1 MSIIFGYL
9 SLSGAPVD
17 RSTLETM
24 EHAMDFWSPDGRGVW
39 LEGSCGLGNL
49 LLYNTPEALYE
60 KLPTTGA
67 DGNLVLIAGARIDN
81 RDELYRIFDIPLGQ
95 RLIMPDSALMFKA
108 YEKWGEACA
117 DHLIGDWAMAVWDKR
132 THKLFLARDHHG
144 ITAMYYYQGC
154 DFFVFS
160 SSLKGILCLPQVPKK
175 INEYKIAQL
184 LVNWNEGGP
193 ETCYLDIMRLP
204 PAHTLTIKSG
214 ACTGASMCAPQVP
227 HINRYWYLENTPE
240 IHLKTDQEYVDM
252 FLHLY
257 TEAVKCRLRSHRPVG
272 ATLSSG
278 LDSGSV
284 CILAAR
290 ELAKEGKRLQAFTS
304 VPLYDIT
311 GLVPKNRIGDE
322 GPYAQ
327 ALADKLGNV
336 DVMLCKAENIGVLEA
351 IEMKMKI
358 HDQPGFSAQN
368 AYWIVDIL
376 KKSQNSEIGTM
387 LIGQGGNVSISWPP
401 RSLLNK
407 QQYTLVKN
415 SICKQFFLFH
425 LGLWKNNFFIND
437 DLLRKYR
444 LKKLIKQL
452 KSKPF
457 YHPINNSK
465 VRIERL
471 KLGRNTIGDIWQ
483 ENGTFYKMEC
493 RDPTIDIRLLNFL
506 IGIPSESLYYNN
518 RKLFEINF
526 REYFSENLIVG
537 GKKGIQAIDLIT
549 RISDDLDRLQ
559 FYLTKPINLDLKRF
573 FSEKRIDAIFNKNSQ
588 NCRLDKVTQLYAIK
602 LFMEYLLFLIQNT

>member
-24 EHAMDFWSPDGRGVW
+24 EHAMDFWSPDGRGLW
-39 LEGSCGLGNL
+39 LEGPCGLGNL

-67 DGNLVLIAGARIDN
+67 DGNLVLTAGARIDN
-81 RDELYRIFDIPLGQ
+81 RDDLYRIFDIPLGQ
-95 RLIMPDSALMFKA
+95 RLVMPDSALMFKA

-144 ITAMYYYQGC
+144 ITAMYYYQGP

-175 INEYKIAQL
+175 INEFKIAQL

-204 PAHTLTIKSG
+204 PAHTLSMRSR
-214 ACTGASMCAPQVP
+214 TGASMCAPIEP
-227 HINRYWYLENTPE
+227 HITRYWYLENTPE

-358 HDQPGFSAQN
+358 HNQPGFSAQN

-376 KKSQNSEIGTM
+376 KHCKRHDIGVFLT
-387 LIGQGGNVSISWPP
+387 GQCGNGTVSWPP
-401 RSLLNK
+401 KGIIR
-407 QQYTLVKN
+407 
-415 SICKQFFLFH
+415 H
-425 LGLWKNNFFIND
+425 NFKLYI
-437 DLLRKYR
+437 LRKLRDYKQR
-444 LKKLIKQL
+444 IKLYSGEWERNLLINNELFKKQKIKQALL
-452 KSKPF
+452 KSKRGPF
-457 YHPINNSK
+457 FLSQIGFFELRNRMLLPGKNS
-465 VRIERL
+465 
-471 KLGRNTIGDIWQ
+471 IGDIWH
-483 ENGTFYKMEC
+483 ESGNYYGIES
-493 RDPTIDIRLLNFL
+493 RDPTIDLHLLKYLYSIPSDSVYFRTRRMFELNF
-506 IGIPSESLYYNN
+506 G
-518 RKLFEINF
+518 K
-526 REYFSENLIVG
+526 YFPEDILKSRSR
-537 GKKGIQAIDLIT
+537 GIQALDQVQRFQKEYDKIKNKFSFGDSLT
-549 RISDDLDRLQ
+549 QYIS
-559 FYLTKPINLDLKRF
+559 LK
-573 FSEKRIDAIFNKNSQ
+573 KLNKGQNQFNKINSI
-588 NCRLDKVTQLYAIK
+588 DG
-602 LFMEYLLFLIQNT
+602 FLLAYSINVLLKNITDNKF